1 MRFEDLTADRV
12 RQLGSEADWSKARE
26 LLERGLL
33 HYRYRAGDR
42 LEGAILENDQWYPVT
57 VTIVDGELQASCSC
71 PHEGPGWCPGSLA
84 LLAAWLEEPESFLDR
99 AQLREHLRQ
108 YSKGE
113 LVKIILEMADKVYA
127 SRELLKAESPDLDT
141 ILETIDQIVAE
152 AAGLSDSELRERM
165 RSAQEKAD
173 RLAEMG
179 RLSEARATYFYLLDN
194 IYGLEE
200 ELQKPGLFPE
210 DFKQELFEEYCQLI
224 HEDRHL
230 DRSLVQQE
238 IEQLESRE
246 AFRASAMSF
255 SELKQRFFQES
266 EA

>member
-1 MRFEDLTADRV
+1 MRFEDLSAEQV
-12 RQLGSEADWSKARE
+12 RKLGSEADWQAAQD
-26 LLERGLL
+26 LVAGGQV

-42 LEGAILENDQWYPVT
+42 LEAAVKYNDHWYPVV
-57 VTIVDGELQASCSC
+57 VTIVDGSLQTNCSC
-71 PHEGPGWCPGSLA
+71 PHTGEGWCPGSLA
-84 LLAAWLEEPESFLDR
+84 VLAAWLEEPESFLDR
-99 AQLREHLRQ
+99 SQLRDQLRQ
-108 YSKGE
+108 YSKSE

-127 SRELLKAESPDLDT
+127 SRELLQAESPDLDT
-141 ILETIDQIVAE
+141 ILETIDQIIAE
-152 AAGLSDSELRERM
+152 AGSISEAELKERLHA
-165 RSAQEKAD
+165 AQEKAD

-200 ELQKPGLFPE
+200 ELGKPGMFPE
-210 DFKQELFEEYCQLI
+210 EFKQELFEEYCQLI

-246 AFRASAMSF
+246 AFAASPMNF
-255 SELKQRFFQES
+255 GELKQRFFE
-266 EA
+266 EGDK